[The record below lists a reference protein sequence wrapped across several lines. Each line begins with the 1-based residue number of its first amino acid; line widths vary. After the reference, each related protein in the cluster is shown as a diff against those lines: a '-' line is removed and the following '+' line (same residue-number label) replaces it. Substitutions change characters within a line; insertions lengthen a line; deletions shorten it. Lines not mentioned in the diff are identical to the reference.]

1 MKMAF
6 VYLSNY
12 SDWPMG
18 GMLNYVRNII
28 PYFKDNNICD
38 VDIWGGTK
46 DKEEKTSFEIDDRE
60 YKFFKY
66 TDIHTYN
73 KLLPNFLV
81 SFFGAL
87 KNGYRFKEYDVI
99 YSHTAATTIALK
111 LTNPHK
117 CVVHHQ
123 HGLSYKNNKGFTR
136 FLNIGYTIAQLISDA
151 TIFVASTEEL
161 EEHQKRKIFKNKRFY
176 AIGSPIKYKKIR
188 QVCIEKKRKNYLR
201 FVYTGRLDAWKNIN
215 LLIDSFKMYHD
226 ECAQQDVLTLVGDG
240 PQYEEL
246 LTRIKKEE
254 VDYIKLVGRKNFDE
268 LSLILAQSD
277 IFLFPSR
284 GEGVSLSLLEA
295 FAAGLPAV
303 AFDVIG
309 VNNFVKEGKTGV
321 LEKEITAENFKNGIV
336 RASKGYDRWVQNCVN
351 VSKDYDAEIIGEK
364 IMKIIVS
371 VA

>member
-28 PYFKDNNICD
+28 PYFKDNNTLD

-46 DKEEKTSFEIDDRE
+46 DNEDITSFEIDDKE

-66 TDIHTYN
+66 TSIHTYN
-73 KLLPNFLV
+73 KILPNFFV
-81 SFFGAL
+81 SFVGAL
-87 KNGYRFKEYDVI
+87 MNGHRFKDYDVI

-111 LTNPHK
+111 LSNPHK

-136 FLNIGYTIAQLISDA
+136 FFNIGYTVAQIISDA
-151 TIFVASTEEL
+151 TIFVASAKEL
-161 EEHQKRKIFKNKRFY
+161 EEHQKHKIFKNKKFY

-188 QVCIEKKRKNYLR
+188 QACTEKKEKKYLQ
-201 FVYTGRLDAWKNIN
+201 FVYTGRMDAWKNIN
-215 LLIDSFKMYHD
+215 LLVDSFKMYHE
-226 ECAQQDVLTLVGDG
+226 ECAQQDVLILIGDG
-240 PQYEEL
+240 PQYKEL
-246 LTRIKKEE
+246 VSRTKKEDM
-254 VDYIKLVGRKNFDE
+254 DYIKLVGRKNFEE
-268 LSLILAQSD
+268 LSTILAQSD

-309 VNNFVKEGKTGV
+309 VNNYVQDGKTGV
-321 LEKEITAENFKNGIV
+321 LEKEITAVNFKNGIV
-336 RASKGYDRWVQNCVN
+336 RASEGYAGWIQNCIN
-351 VSKDYDAEIIGEK
+351 VSRDYDAEIISDK
-364 IMKIIVS
+364 IIKIIVS
-371 VA
+371 VV

>member
-1 MKMAF
+1 M
-6 VYLSNY
+6 
-12 SDWPMG
+12 
-18 GMLNYVRNII
+18 
-28 PYFKDNNICD
+28 
-38 VDIWGGTK
+38 
-46 DKEEKTSFEIDDRE
+46 
-60 YKFFKY
+60 
-66 TDIHTYN
+66 
-73 KLLPNFLV
+73 
-81 SFFGAL
+81 
-87 KNGYRFKEYDVI
+87 
-99 YSHTAATTIALK
+99 
-111 LTNPHK
+111 
-117 CVVHHQ
+117 
-123 HGLSYKNNKGFTR
+123 
-136 FLNIGYTIAQLISDA
+136 
-151 TIFVASTEEL
+151 
-161 EEHQKRKIFKNKRFY
+161 
-176 AIGSPIKYKKIR
+176 
-188 QVCIEKKRKNYLR
+188 
-201 FVYTGRLDAWKNIN
+201 YTGRLDAWKNIN

-336 RASKGYDRWVQNCVN
+336 RASKCYDRWVQNCVN